1 MRAHAIAPLA
11 ALLALAGC
19 NVPDFTG
26 PEEVRGLRV
35 LAVRAEPPELGAP
48 ADAGADEDWPA
59 GSAAV
64 ESLVGH
70 PNFAATA
77 DAGAVVLHLG
87 CTPAPGEVAGTVC
100 TRMSELTRP
109 SDLLQLV
116 DATDAC
122 AAPGRGAVEAITFS
136 GLEAC
141 GRDGCGALSVAL
153 DPTDPASAVPLPT
166 PTYSLPD
173 GYALSSL
180 PAGHPRRVLG
190 VDVVDVALA
199 LEAAPEELAP
209 ATAVADPCAA
219 LGAVIQRI
227 QDRWSDP
234 TRDKVAA
241 LKWIHVR
248 GPDMPADSPPNHNP
262 SLAGMTLD
270 GTPLPAP
277 DATPLAVTAGRKQD
291 LLPALPGPFD
301 DLRERWKRFD
311 TDGNYVDTRTEDW
324 GYSWFTTAGK
334 LEYSHTTAWD
344 ERNQLKPVSGPAVLW
359 LVVRDLRGGEAWTAG
374 VVAAP

>member
-19 NVPDFTG
+19 KVPDFTG
-26 PEEVRGLRV
+26 PEQVKELRV
-35 LAVRAEPPELGAP
+35 LAVRAEPPEIGAP

-59 GSAAV
+59 GAAAV
-64 ESLVGH
+64 QSLVGH
-70 PNFAATA
+70 PGFAATA

-116 DATDAC
+116 NAADAC
-122 AAPGRGAVEAITFS
+122 TAPGRGTVEAITFS

-141 GRDGCGALSVAL
+141 GRDGCGALSVAR

-166 PTYSLPD
+166 PAYSLPD

-180 PAGHPRRVLG
+180 PAGHPQRVLG

-199 LEAAPEELAP
+199 LEATPGEVAP
-209 ATAVADPCAA
+209 AAAVADPCAA
-219 LGAVIQRI
+219 LGAVLQRM
-227 QDRWSDP
+227 QDLWQERPS
-234 TRDKVAA
+234 VAA

-270 GTPLPAP
+270 GTPVPAP
-277 DATPLAVTAGRKQD
+277 GGTPLAVTAGRRQE
-291 LLPALPGPFD
+291 LLPPLPGAFG
-301 DLRERWKRFD
+301 DLRESWKRFD
-311 TDGNYVDTRTEDW
+311 SDGNYVDTRTEEW
-324 GYSWFTTAGK
+324 GYSWFTTAGS
-334 LEYSHTTAWD
+334 LEFSHTTAWD
-344 ERNQLKPVSGPAVLW
+344 ETNWLKPASNRAVLW

-374 VVAAP
+374 EVEAP